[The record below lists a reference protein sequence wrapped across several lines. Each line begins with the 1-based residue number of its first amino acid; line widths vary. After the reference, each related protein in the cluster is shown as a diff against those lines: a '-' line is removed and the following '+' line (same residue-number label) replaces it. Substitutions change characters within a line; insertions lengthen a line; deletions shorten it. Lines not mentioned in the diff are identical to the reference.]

1 MRKLTLLYFAA
12 FLALTLGLMLSCGKK
27 DEEPPAEDTEAV
39 TISGKVQK
47 GPYVQGTEITV
58 RELDSSM
65 TPTGNTFT
73 GTIDDNTGS
82 FSIKG
87 KLSNKIVEL
96 SADGYYFNEVSGSL
110 SSAKLTLSAVISR
123 LQAAHR
129 SLPTVKPAMRFFPQL
144 YK

>member
-1 MRKLTLLYFAA
+1 M
-12 FLALTLGLMLSCGKK
+12 
-27 DEEPPAEDTEAV
+27 
-39 TISGKVQK
+39 
-47 GPYVQGTEITV
+47 

-73 GTIDDNTGS
+73 GTIDDNPGS

-87 KLSNKIVEL
+87 KLSNKIVES

-123 LQAAHR
+123 LQVAHT
-129 SLPTVKPAMRFFPQL
+129 SLPTAKTTMRIFPQL

>member
-1 MRKLTLLYFAA
+1 
-12 FLALTLGLMLSCGKK
+12 MLSCGKK

-39 TISGKVQK
+39 TVSGKVQK

-110 SSAKLTLSAVISR
+110 SSGVYLED
-123 LQAAHR
+123 
-129 SLPTVKPAMRFFPQL
+129 
-144 YK
+144 

>member
-1 MRKLTLLYFAA
+1 
-12 FLALTLGLMLSCGKK
+12 MLSCGKK

-39 TISGKVQK
+39 TVSGKVQK

-123 LQAAHR
+123 LQAAHT
-129 SLPTVKPAMRFFPQL
+129 SLPTVKPAMRIFPQL